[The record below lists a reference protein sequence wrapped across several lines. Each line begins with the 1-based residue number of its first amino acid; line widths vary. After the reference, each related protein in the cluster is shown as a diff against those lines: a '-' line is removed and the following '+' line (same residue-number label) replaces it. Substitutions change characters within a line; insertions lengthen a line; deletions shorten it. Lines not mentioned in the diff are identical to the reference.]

1 MSTPE
6 FVLELRKKIGHDLLW
21 LNGVTGCVLNEHG
34 QLLLGRRSDT
44 GEWALV

>member
-1 MSTPE
+1 MPTPE

-21 LNGVTGCVLNEHG
+21 LIGVTGCVLNDQG

-44 GEWALV
+44 GEWAKN